1 MDWKQLQKRKGE
13 KHMLLDSKKYQEFM
27 AEKGL
32 TEEEVSKRTG
42 LTLKSVKWILKTGR
56 ASVDA
61 LERLASVLEVP
72 VNEIVKEEPLGFNE
86 NVIEFLKD
94 GKTATLSLSQ
104 GRYKTRIRELTQSH
118 PEECEIVA
126 ENKDGSM
133 CAHVPVD
140 WIRINPSLNL
150 TEEQRK
156 KCAERARN
164 NFRKD

>member
-1 MDWKQLQKRKGE
+1 MV
-13 KHMLLDSKKYQEFM
+13 LDSSRYQEIM
-27 AEKGL
+27 TEKGL
-32 TEEEVSKRTG
+32 TVEEVSKRTG
-42 LTLKSVKWILKTGR
+42 LTTKSINWIFLTGR

-104 GRYKTRIRELTQSH
+104 GRYKSRIRELAQSR
-118 PEECEIVA
+118 PEECEIIA

-133 CAHVPVD
+133 CAHVPVV
-140 WIRINPSLNL
+140 WIKIIPTMEL
-150 TEEQRK
+150 TDEQRRVRSENMK
-156 KCAERARN
+156 ELRRKSAEHNTAI
-164 NFRKD
+164 K

>member
-1 MDWKQLQKRKGE
+1 
-13 KHMLLDSKKYQEFM
+13 MLLDSKKYQELM
-27 AEKGL
+27 TEKGL
-32 TEEEVSKRTG
+32 IVEEVSKRTG
-42 LTLKSVKWILKTGR
+42 LTLKSVKWILQTGR

-61 LERLASVLEVP
+61 LERMASVLEVP

-104 GRYKTRIRELTQSH
+104 GRYKTRIRELAQSH

-133 CAHVPVD
+133 CAHVPVA
-140 WIRINPSLNL
+140 WIRINPSMNL
-150 TEEQRK
+150 TDEQRNTLS
-156 KCAERARN
+156 ERMKNTRRN
-164 NFRKD
+164 MLDKG

>member
-1 MDWKQLQKRKGE
+1 
-13 KHMLLDSKKYQEFM
+13 MLLDSKKYQELM

-32 TEEEVSKRTG
+32 IVEEISKRTG
-42 LTLKSVKWILKTGR
+42 LTLKSVKWIFQTGR

-104 GRYKTRIRELTQSH
+104 GRYKTRIRELSQRH
-118 PEECEIVA
+118 PKECEIVA

-133 CAHVPVD
+133 CAHVPVA
-140 WIRINPSLNL
+140 WIRINPTKELS
-150 TEEQRK
+150 EEERK
-156 KCAERARN
+156 RLSEHARN
-164 NFRKD
+164 VLNT